1 MGSAG
6 GPGPPATFTRRFVPG
21 FRERLPI
28 AANPATNRKEGDIHM
43 PAKKKAPAKK
53 AKKTT
58 KKK

>member
-6 GPGPPATFTRRFVPG
+6 GPGPPATFTRQPVPG
-21 FRERLPI
+21 IAGRIPI
-28 AANPATNRKEGDIHM
+28 GVDPSSNRKEGDYHM